1 MARRQD
7 VLLTD
12 EQWERIKPFIPQ
24 PLTPLRAANELLA
37 DGFISEVVR
46 FERTNV

>member
-12 EQWERIKPFIPQ
+12 EQWQRIKPLIPQ
-24 PLTPLRAANELLA
+24 PRKTTKRGSPA
-37 DGFISEVVR
+37 GG
-46 FERTNV
+46 